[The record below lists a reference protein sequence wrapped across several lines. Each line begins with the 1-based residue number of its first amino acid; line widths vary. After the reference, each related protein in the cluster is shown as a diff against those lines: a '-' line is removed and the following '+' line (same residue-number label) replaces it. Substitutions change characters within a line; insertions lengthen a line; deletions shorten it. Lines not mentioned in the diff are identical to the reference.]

1 MADTF
6 TLNPSDKT
14 TVDFLFL
21 AIKIVDRLFL
31 AIKNHTNDKGRN
43 FYVSPFFGCFFGC
56 FLSNQKRFS
65 G

>member
-21 AIKIVDRLFL
+21 AIKIVDFLFL

-43 FYVSPFFGCFFGC
+43 FYVSPFFGCFVWLF
-56 FLSNQKRFS
+56 FIKSKTI
-65 G
+65 